1 MSRLAAIVG
10 LIAVV
15 SAPAQAGWR
24 EDTIAKTT
32 AEVTEI
38 EQVASLLKTRS
49 LQCSNDRLSRA
60 ISHLD
65 VQVDRLGQAT
75 DMAFSSRSGAGTRY
89 MGQKVMQAISPIV
102 VEARFTLADALLEA
116 SCLDAADKI
125 YRGTVSTFTGSRFEA
140 ARQRALIGIDD
151 VRAKRAP

>member
-10 LIAVV
+10 VIAAIA
-15 SAPAQAGWR
+15 APAEAGWQ
-24 EDTIAKTT
+24 EDAIAKTT

-38 EQVASLLKTRS
+38 EQVASLLKSRS
-49 LQCSNDRLSRA
+49 VQCSDDRLSTA

-65 VQVDRLGQAT
+65 AQADRLAEAT
-75 DMAFSSRSGAGTRY
+75 DMAFSRRSGAGTRY
-89 MGQKVMQAISPIV
+89 MGEKVMQAISPMIV
-102 VEARFTLADALLEA
+102 EVRFTLADALLEA

-125 YRGTVSTFTGSRFEA
+125 YRGTISTFTGSRFEA